1 MSKGIITQI
10 IGPVVDVRF
19 DENLPSIKN
28 ALQIQHKGGLIT
40 LEVVQHLGLNRARC
54 ISMQDTSGLARETEV
69 SDTGA
74 PISVPVGEAVLGRMF
89 NVVGDPIDGKEAL
102 PATVKRLPI
111 HQDPPAFVRQST
123 KSELFETGIK
133 AVDLLAPFIKGG
145 KVGLFGGAGVGK
157 TVLIQ
162 ELIHNVASEHGGY
175 SVFAGVGERVREGN
189 DLYHEMKESGVLEKT
204 ALVFGQMNEVP
215 GARAR
220 VALSGLTM
228 AEAFRD
234 NIGTKDEGGPSTSLR
249 AGKDVLFFMDNVF
262 RFVQAGAEVSSLL
275 GRVPS
280 AVGYQPTLASEMGL
294 LQERITSTTEGSITS
309 VQAIYVPADDLTDP
323 APATTFSHLDSTIV
337 LDRGLAALGI
347 YPAISP
353 LDSGST
359 ALTPEIVGEE
369 HYRVANET
377 RRVLQRYKDLQD
389 IIAILGI
396 EELSEEDKKLVYR
409 ARKVQRF
416 LSQPFA
422 VAEAF
427 TGAKGKYVTLAE
439 TVRAFGEILDGKHDA
454 QNEQAFYMKGGIDD
468 VKAA

>member
-1 MSKGIITQI
+1 
-10 IGPVVDVRF
+10 
-19 DENLPSIKN
+19 
-28 ALQIQHKGGLIT
+28 
-40 LEVVQHLGLNRARC
+40 
-54 ISMQDTSGLARETEV
+54 
-69 SDTGA
+69 
-74 PISVPVGEAVLGRMF
+74 
-89 NVVGDPIDGKEAL
+89 
-102 PATVKRLPI
+102 
-111 HQDPPAFVRQST
+111 
-123 KSELFETGIK
+123 
-133 AVDLLAPFIKGG
+133 PFIKGG

-228 AEAFRD
+228 AEASRD
-234 NIGTKDEGGPSTSLR
+234 RVEDKQSSPHA
-249 AGKDVLFFMDNVF
+249 AGKKGSEKGGKGRDVLFFMDNVF
-262 RFVQAGAEVSSLL
+262 RFVQAGSEVSSLL

-280 AVGYQPTLASEMGL
+280 AVGYQPTLAEEMGL

-337 LDRGLAALGI
+337 LSRALASLGI
-347 YPAISP
+347 YPAIDP
-353 LDSGST
+353 LESGST
-359 ALTPEIVGEE
+359 ALTPQIVGEE
-369 HYRVANET
+369 HYAIANET

-396 EELSEEDKKLVYR
+396 EELSDEDKRLVYR
-409 ARKVQRF
+409 ARKIQRF
-416 LSQPFA
+416 LSQPFS
-422 VAEAF
+422 VAETF
-427 TGAKGKYVTLAE
+427 TGAKGKYVPLAE

-454 QNEQAFYMKGGIDD
+454 KDEQSFYMKGGIDD
-468 VKAA
+468 VASSA